1 MLWHIYIIII
11 YTYNAWTVFNCVVMV
26 FRLQQLQQRKQ
37 RCLWKRQR
45 PRSKRSKSLRSL
57 AMLAILSWFVS
68 SLCFVCLRQGRR
80 ERVVCCPAVRSLY
93 FHLLGPDIQKTVNI
107 SGKRGSPAKE
117 RGRQGTFYHFAF
129 FIFFII
135 FWLVASASVWT
146 FLYNASEMLWNQ
158 SSSDSSQ
165 HRFRIFRAMG
175 PWDIPMKCVLVEL
188 VGTCSLFHRVSF
200 PLLMHAPSSKT
211 TQG

>member
-1 MLWHIYIIII
+1 MASSLASEQNHPTIQHFSRQNHSTKIKCNLSTYSYLCYDIYIYI

-45 PRSKRSKSLRSL
+45 PRSKSLCSL

-117 RGRQGTFYHFAF
+117 RGRQGTF
-129 FIFFII
+129 
-135 FWLVASASVWT
+135 
-146 FLYNASEMLWNQ
+146 
-158 SSSDSSQ
+158 
-165 HRFRIFRAMG
+165 
-175 PWDIPMKCVLVEL
+175 L
-188 VGTCSLFHRVSF
+188 VGGPRLGLNIFVQRVRNA
-200 PLLMHAPSSKT
+200 MESKL
-211 TQG
+211 